1 MRTGHQLT
9 QPVVCFFC
17 SLIYDSAELSTA
29 GRRPKYVP
37 RSAKYKVCW
46 CVGGV
51 CVDLSC
57 QAFVIHWLPGA
68 LWLAVGQSQTPGG
81 KGIQLQGWKLI
92 SNQANQCQNVDRLMG
107 AVMDLMSFCLFCH
120 SIVIYSV
127 RPFHLIAILQ

>member
-1 MRTGHQLT
+1 MTVPSSPLLADALSMFHVL
-9 QPVVCFFC
+9 PSVLVC
-17 SLIYDSAELSTA
+17 
-29 GRRPKYVP
+29 R
-37 RSAKYKVCW
+37 
-46 CVGGV
+46 GV

-68 LWLAVGQSQTPGG
+68 FWLALRQSQTPGG
-81 KGIQLQGWKLI
+81 KGIQLEGWKLI

-107 AVMDLMSFCLFCH
+107 AVMDLMSVCLFCH